1 MSDRVFLDTNVLL
14 YVYSDEEDKKQ
25 VSKKIFQEQRCLT
38 CMQALNEF
46 CNVCLK
52 KWHFDRKGIEEAIDQ
67 IAAGCAILPVSLK
80 TMLGALVLHERYGYS
95 YYDCVMLASALENG
109 CTTIYSEDMSA
120 GQIIEGRLLI
130 LNPYEG

>member
-25 VSKKIFQEQRCLT
+25 VSKKIFQEQKCLT

-52 KWHFDRKGIEEAIDQ
+52 KWRFDRKGIEEAIDQ
-67 IAAGCAILPVSLK
+67 IAAGCAILPVSIK
-80 TMLGALVLHERYGYS
+80 TMLRALALHERYGYS
-95 YYDCVMLASALENG
+95 YYDCVMLASALEND
-109 CTTIYSEDMSA
+109 CTTIYSEDMSS